1 MADGEA
7 WNDGT
12 ADCVEVIRNDV
23 LPVSFEVAPGE
34 GNRQTDFMDNST
46 RSNAMDPSPDAA
58 GGSGEMEAAHPVSQF
73 KWIGWSSLFLAIV
86 QSVCTI
92 LVVLSGL
99 RLLLGAAAFG
109 AAIGVMKFADR
120 RIHIDAVRIPML
132 TFALA
137 GAVFNLVALWQVRRL
152 RGRAA
157 SAWRQKEV
165 SRSKFASERV
175 QLALSVLTLVLLA
188 VESFYHLRNTHHL

>member
-1 MADGEA
+1 MDESAEA
-7 WNDGT
+7 PAGAPET
-12 ADCVEVIRNDV
+12 AAVQT
-23 LPVSFEVAPGE
+23 VSKFRWV
-34 GNRQTDFMDNST
+34 
-46 RSNAMDPSPDAA
+46 
-58 GGSGEMEAAHPVSQF
+58 
-73 KWIGWSSLFLAIV
+73 GWSSLFLAIV

-92 LVVLSGL
+92 FVALSGL

-109 AAIGVMKFADR
+109 AAVGVMKIADQ

-132 TFALA
+132 LFALV

-157 SAWRQKEV
+157 SAWRQKTV

-175 QLALSVLTLVLLA
+175 QLTLSLLTLILLA
-188 VESFYHLRNTHHL
+188 VESFYHLKQTHHL

>member
-1 MADGEA
+1 MDESAEA
-7 WNDGT
+7 PAGAPETT
-12 ADCVEVIRNDV
+12 AVQT
-23 LPVSFEVAPGE
+23 VSKFRWV
-34 GNRQTDFMDNST
+34 
-46 RSNAMDPSPDAA
+46 
-58 GGSGEMEAAHPVSQF
+58 
-73 KWIGWSSLFLAIV
+73 GWSSLFLAIV

-92 LVVLSGL
+92 FVALSGL

-109 AAIGVMKFADR
+109 AAVGVMKIADQ

-132 TFALA
+132 LFALV

-157 SAWRQKEV
+157 SAWRQKTV

-175 QLALSVLTLVLLA
+175 QLTLSLLTLILLA
-188 VESFYHLRNTHHL
+188 VESFYHLKQTHHL

>member
-1 MADGEA
+1 MDESVEA
-7 WNDGT
+7 P
-12 ADCVEVIRNDV
+12 A
-23 LPVSFEVAPGE
+23 VAP
-34 GNRQTDFMDNST
+34 
-46 RSNAMDPSPDAA
+46 
-58 GGSGEMEAAHPVSQF
+58 EAPAKRAVSRF
-73 KWIGWSSLFLAIV
+73 RWIGWSSLFLAVV

-92 LVVLSGL
+92 FVALSGL
-99 RLLLGAAAFG
+99 RLLLGAATFG

-120 RIHIDAVRIPML
+120 NIHIDAVRIPMVM
-132 TFALA
+132 FALV

-157 SAWRQKEV
+157 SAWRQKTV

-175 QLALSVLTLVLLA
+175 QVALSVLTLILLA